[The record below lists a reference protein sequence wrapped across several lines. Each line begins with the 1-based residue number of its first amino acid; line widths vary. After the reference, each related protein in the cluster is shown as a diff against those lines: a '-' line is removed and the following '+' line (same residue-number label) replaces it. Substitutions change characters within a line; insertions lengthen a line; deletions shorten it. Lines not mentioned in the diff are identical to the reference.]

1 MSTRA
6 QTDSTSLLC
15 VGRTVEEVFGGGED
29 AEVLGVRPVLHVPAE
44 LHHVLA
50 CQKRV
55 LPAQQQ
61 RASELSQGAAGK
73 VVEARAHPGTSWP
86 LPCQAGSNAL
96 SAYFTQQII
105 MVALTQR
112 GSRNRLI

>member
-1 MSTRA
+1 MSTGARP
-6 QTDSTSLLC
+6 DSLLC

-29 AEVLGVRPVLHVPAE
+29 AEVLWVRPVLHVPAE
-44 LHHVLA
+44 LHHVLS
-50 CQKRV
+50 CQERV

-61 RASELSQGAAGK
+61 RASELSQGEQGRLSRLVLTQGPPALFPVKQSATLCQLP
-73 VVEARAHPGTSWP
+73 VEKRVE
-86 LPCQAGSNAL
+86 
-96 SAYFTQQII
+96 